1 MKIAIFLTSLLASA
15 SAFVPT
21 KSFGVA
27 RSQLF
32 AEEES
37 EAAEWSGAES
47 FSALT
52 KGVDTVFS
60 LEDIAKILPHRY
72 PFALVDKVIEY
83 EAGKVCDTSSKLNVV
98 VAIDWM
104 LFLLIVFLCGTAC
117 CRC

>member
-1 MKIAIFLTSLLASA
+1 MKIAIFLTTLLASA

-21 KSFGVA
+21 KSFGVT
-27 RSQLF
+27 RSLLF

-83 EAGKVCDTSSKLNVV
+83 EAGKVCEIERRCRDRLDV
-98 VAIDWM
+98 
-104 LFLLIVFLCGTAC
+104 FLLIFCLCGTAR